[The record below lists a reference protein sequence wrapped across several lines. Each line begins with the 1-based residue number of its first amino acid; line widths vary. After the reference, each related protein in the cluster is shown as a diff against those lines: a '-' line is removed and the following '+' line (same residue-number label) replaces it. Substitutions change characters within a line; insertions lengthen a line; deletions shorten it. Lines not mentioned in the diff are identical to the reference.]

1 MKVAK
6 LHQLHP
12 FYGEKKKRKR
22 VGRGE
27 GSGHGGTSCR
37 GHKGQNARSGGGV
50 PPWFE
55 GGQMPLVRRVPKRG
69 FRSPF
74 RKEYNIINLDQL
86 EKKFKDK
93 DNISLKDLYSICKR
107 KKLPIKILSR
117 GEIQRPIKIE
127 AHKFSKQA
135 KEKILQAGGEVIELE
150 AEEKESDTSAK

>member
-6 LHQLHP
+6 LHMLHP
-12 FYGEKKKRKR
+12 FFGEKKRKKR

-27 GSGHGGTSCR
+27 GSGLGGTSGR

-69 FRSPF
+69 FRNPF
-74 RKEYNIINLDQL
+74 RQEYNIINLDQL

-93 DNISLKDLYSICKR
+93 QEITLDDLYSICKR
-107 KKLPIKILSR
+107 KKLPLKILSR
-117 GEIQRPIKIE
+117 GEISRPIKIQ

-135 KEKILQAGGEVIELE
+135 KEKIIQAGGEVIELE
-150 AEEKESDTSAK
+150 VKEDDSSSK